1 MGTCQE
7 VNKDKISVVTIRV
20 GKAQLQVGAGLD
32 GRVFVGPIT
41 AANDGFIIRLQE
53 ESQRLACA

>member
-7 VNKDKISVVTIRV
+7 VNKDKISVVTVRV

-32 GRVFVGPIT
+32 GRVFVGAIT